1 MEWPS
6 GWADWLMRALR
17 EDMSAYTLTSGAADE
32 ICACHDA
39 VRPLP
44 VATPPLFR
52 AVFRRAR
59 VTSAPYREA
68 AGKDQAASNP
78 SSLLQS
84 ASSQGPEF
92 AREKTMSTNKTKIFI
107 DGRHGTTGLKIHE
120 RLKDRPDIELLELPM
135 ADRKDLAKR
144 VSIAKAADIAVL
156 CLPDS
161 AAKELVA
168 ALGDADTCVIDASTA
183 HRVADGWTYG
193 FPEMTKAHRQ
203 KLKDSNRIS
212 NPGCYPTGA
221 IALLRP
227 LVDAGMVRADSTP
240 AVFGVSG
247 YTGGGKELIAVHE
260 QPGVEPF
267 GLYGLELTHKHVPEM
282 KKYSGLTHTPL
293 FVPSVGHYAQGMLIT
308 VPVTRDITTKQVT
321 AKDVHQV
328 LVDYFAGETFVTVR
342 PLADRKWLERDRFL
356 RADRLIDTNS
366 MELAV
371 YGNDADENILAVA
384 SLDNLGK
391 GASGAAVQ
399 VINLKTGVAETTGLA
414 VA

>member
-1 MEWPS
+1 MTTQ
-6 GWADWLMRALR
+6 A
-17 EDMSAYTLTSGAADE
+17 TS
-32 ICACHDA
+32 
-39 VRPLP
+39 
-44 VATPPLFR
+44 
-52 AVFRRAR
+52 
-59 VTSAPYREA
+59 
-68 AGKDQAASNP
+68 
-78 SSLLQS
+78 
-84 ASSQGPEF
+84 
-92 AREKTMSTNKTKIFI
+92 NKTKVFI
-107 DGRHGTTGLKIHE
+107 DGQHGTTGLQILD

-135 ADRKDLAKR
+135 ADRKDLGKR
-144 VSIAKAADIAVL
+144 AEIARSADIAVL
-156 CLPDS
+156 CLPDA

-168 ALGDADTCVIDASTA
+168 AMGNADTVVIDASTA
-183 HRVADGWTYG
+183 HRVAEGWTYG
-193 FPEMTKAHRQ
+193 FPEMTKTHRQ
-203 KLKDSNRIS
+203 KLRDSNRIS

-227 LVDAGMVRADSTP
+227 LIDAGLVRADSTP

-282 KKYSGLTHTPL
+282 KKYSGLKHAPL

-308 VPVTRDITTKQVT
+308 VPITRDITTKQVT
-321 AKDVHQV
+321 AKDVHQT
-328 LVDYFAGETFVTVR
+328 LSDYYAGEKFVTTR

-356 RADRLIDTNS
+356 RADRLVNTNS

-371 YGNDADENILAVA
+371 YGNEADGNVLAVA

-399 VINLKTGVAETTGLA
+399 CINLKTGVDEATGLA
-414 VA
+414 AA

>member
-1 MEWPS
+1 
-6 GWADWLMRALR
+6 
-17 EDMSAYTLTSGAADE
+17 
-32 ICACHDA
+32 
-39 VRPLP
+39 
-44 VATPPLFR
+44 
-52 AVFRRAR
+52 
-59 VTSAPYREA
+59 
-68 AGKDQAASNP
+68 
-78 SSLLQS
+78 
-84 ASSQGPEF
+84 
-92 AREKTMSTNKTKIFI
+92 MSTSNKTKIFI
-107 DGRHGTTGLKIHE
+107 DGQHGTTGLQIHE

-135 ADRKDLAKR
+135 ADRKDLGKR
-144 VSIAKAADIAVL
+144 TEIAKAADIAVL
-156 CLPDS
+156 CLPDA

-168 ALGDADTCVIDASTA
+168 ALGHSDTVVIDASTA
-183 HRVADGWTYG
+183 HRVAEGWTYG
-193 FPEMTKAHRQ
+193 FPEMTKNHRQ
-203 KLKDSNRIS
+203 KLRDSNRIS

-227 LVDAGMVRADSTP
+227 LVDAGIVRADSTP

-282 KKYSGLTHTPL
+282 KKYSGLKHAPL
-293 FVPSVGHYAQGMLIT
+293 FVPSVGHYAQGMLVT
-308 VPVTRDITTKQVT
+308 VPITRDITARQIS
-321 AKDVHQV
+321 AKDVHGV
-328 LVDYFAGETFVTVR
+328 LADYYAGETFVPVR
-342 PLADRKWLERDRFL
+342 PLGDRSWLERDRFL

-371 YGNDADENILAVA
+371 YGNEADGNVLAVA

-399 VINLKTGVAETTGLA
+399 CINLKTGVDETTGLA

>member
-1 MEWPS
+1 M
-6 GWADWLMRALR
+6 
-17 EDMSAYTLTSGAADE
+17 TS
-32 ICACHDA
+32 
-39 VRPLP
+39 
-44 VATPPLFR
+44 
-52 AVFRRAR
+52 
-59 VTSAPYREA
+59 
-68 AGKDQAASNP
+68 
-78 SSLLQS
+78 
-84 ASSQGPEF
+84 
-92 AREKTMSTNKTKIFI
+92 NKTKIFI
-107 DGRHGTTGLKIHE
+107 DGQHGTTGLQIHD
-120 RLKDRPDIELLELPM
+120 RLKDRADIELLELPM
-135 ADRKDLAKR
+135 ADRKDLGKR
-144 VSIAKAADIAVL
+144 AEIARAADIAVL
-156 CLPDS
+156 CLPDA

-168 ALGDADTCVIDASTA
+168 ALGDADTVVIDASTA

-193 FPEMTKAHRQ
+193 FPEMAKDHRQ
-203 KLKDSNRIS
+203 KLLDSRRIS

-221 IALLRP
+221 IAILRP
-227 LVDAGMVRADSTP
+227 LVDAGIVRADSTP

-260 QPGVEPF
+260 RTGQGQPEVEPF

-282 KKYSGLTHTPL
+282 KKYSHLKHAPL

-308 VPVTRDITTKQVT
+308 VPITRDIVAKKVT
-321 AKDVHQV
+321 AMDVHQV
-328 LVDYFAGETFVTVR
+328 LSDYYAGETFVPVR

-371 YGNDADENILAVA
+371 YGNEAEQQILAVA

-399 VINLKTGVAETTGLA
+399 VINLKTGVDEATGLT

>member
-1 MEWPS
+1 M
-6 GWADWLMRALR
+6 
-17 EDMSAYTLTSGAADE
+17 TS
-32 ICACHDA
+32 
-39 VRPLP
+39 
-44 VATPPLFR
+44 
-52 AVFRRAR
+52 
-59 VTSAPYREA
+59 
-68 AGKDQAASNP
+68 
-78 SSLLQS
+78 
-84 ASSQGPEF
+84 
-92 AREKTMSTNKTKIFI
+92 NKTKIFI
-107 DGRHGTTGLKIHE
+107 DGQHGTTGLQILD
-120 RLKDRPDIELLELPM
+120 RLKDRADIELLELPM
-135 ADRKDLAKR
+135 ADRKDLGKR
-144 VSIAKAADIAVL
+144 AEIAKASDITVL
-156 CLPDS
+156 CLPDA

-168 ALGDADTCVIDASTA
+168 ALDGMKGGDSDTVVIDASTA

-193 FPEMTKAHRQ
+193 FPELAKDQRK
-203 KLKDSNRIS
+203 KLLDSNRIS

-227 LVDAGMVRADSTP
+227 LIDAGLVRADSTP

-282 KKYSGLTHTPL
+282 KKYSGLKHAPL

-308 VPVTRDITTKQVT
+308 VPITRDITTKQVS

-328 LVDYFAGETFVTVR
+328 LSDYYAGETFVPVR
-342 PLADRKWLERDRFL
+342 PLADRAWLERDRFL
-356 RADRLIDTNS
+356 RADRLIDTNT

-371 YGNDADENILAVA
+371 YGNDADGNVLAVA

-399 VINLKTGVAETTGLA
+399 CINLKTGVDETTGLA
-414 VA
+414 VG